1 MSKFSLHKKILLTL
15 LTGTLVISFSMPV
28 LAAHR
33 GGPSFGG
40 PPSDQ
45 SNDSR
50 KRPSHSSSSVSRPQG
65 RPSGPANRPVNHA
78 PGPNRP
84 DPGRPPGM
92 NRPSGPA
99 NRPVNHGPGP
109 NRPGPGRPSGMNR
122 PSGPANRP
130 VNHGPSFHRPGPGM
144 HPPMGHGPARPPH
157 FGHRPR
163 HGHPRDVFFHFGWSN
178 RYYGWGRSHRLYFGD
193 YLLLVFL
200 LQAINNTNNYLTM
213 DELYYQRSSG
223 ASYEAICGQYNLSWP
238 NIYNRARLNYN
249 DMYGYALAQD
259 LSFLDW
265 GDSLVW

>member
-65 RPSGPANRPVNHA
+65 RPSGPANRPVNH
-78 PGPNRP
+78 GPC
-84 DPGRPPGM
+84 
-92 NRPSGPA
+92 
-99 NRPVNHGPGP
+99 P

-130 VNHGPSFHRPGPGM
+130 INHGPGPNRPGPGM
-144 HPPMGHGPARPPH
+144 RPPMGHGPARPPH

-213 DELYYQRSSG
+213 DELYYQRASG
-223 ASYEAICGQYNLSWP
+223 ASYEAICGRYNLYWP
-238 NIYNRARLNYN
+238 DIYNRARFNYN
-249 DMYGYALAQD
+249 NMYTYALDQD
-259 LSFLDW
+259 LTFLDW
-265 GDSLVW
+265 SDSLIR